1 MLHTSE
7 QSVEGQK
14 GQDASVA
21 VSRRPSLIG
30 HFAPGGLT
38 SLHFVDVVCSP
49 GLKELSHPCRIA
61 PPESRSSG
69 GQGLGPFWLDLSA
82 GAALAAEG
90 VMEAVLSPALP
101 AGRLGRRCFIFLY
114 L

>member
-1 MLHTSE
+1 MFHTSE

-14 GQDASVA
+14 GQDVSVA
-21 VSRRPSLIG
+21 ASRHPSLIG

-61 PPESRSSG
+61 PPASRSTG
-69 GQGLGPFWLDLSA
+69 GQGLGPF
-82 GAALAAEG
+82 
-90 VMEAVLSPALP
+90 
-101 AGRLGRRCFIFLY
+101 
-114 L
+114 